1 MLIKELEE
9 TMWEA
14 AKNRDPEAFLEVVD
28 PNAVMVCGGF
38 RCTGREYS
46 EMISE
51 FDCAKYEISYFEEVA
66 HAEGLVQV
74 HYIIST
80 ETAYPENSDLSG
92 SFHVTSTWKLIN
104 GEWKLVFNM
113 DSKIF
118 EEIDIKE

>member
-1 MLIKELEE
+1 MIKELEE

-14 AKNRDPEAFLEVVD
+14 AKNRDSEAFSEIVD
-28 PNAVMVCGGF
+28 PNAVMICGGF
-38 RCTGREYS
+38 RCSGKEYA
-46 EMISE
+46 EIISE

-66 HAEGLVQV
+66 RTEGLIQV

-80 ETAYPENSDLSG
+80 EAENPENSDLSG
-92 SFHVTSTWKLIN
+92 SFHITSTWKLIN

-113 DSKIF
+113 DSKIY